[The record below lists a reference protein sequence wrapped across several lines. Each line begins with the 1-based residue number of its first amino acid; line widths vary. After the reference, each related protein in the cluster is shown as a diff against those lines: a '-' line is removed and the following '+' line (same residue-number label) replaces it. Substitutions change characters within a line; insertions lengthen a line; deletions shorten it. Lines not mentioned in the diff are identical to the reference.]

1 MQPRLKRFTLP
12 ALIALITL
20 FTGVAATTELRSY
33 PHVMSGHH
41 MAFDAPSFLPSSFVQ
56 PAGAAVTT
64 PAPLS
69 GASPALHAATTF
81 TVEVRANSTFS
92 PASITIAPGDTIV
105 WQRTGGFH
113 NVVADDGSFRLG
125 EGAAGNV
132 GGSWTTVSH
141 TFNTA
146 GVFRYF
152 CEAHGGSG
160 GVGMSGVVIVQTA
173 GATPTPTATA
183 TFPVPSPT
191 ATATATIV
199 GTAPTATATLVPTAT
214 GTVVAPGQRKI
225 YLPLIAKP

>member
-1 MQPRLKRFTLP
+1 MQLSLKRFTLP

-20 FTGVAATTELRSY
+20 FTGMATTSAFRAY
-33 PHVMSGHH
+33 PHIASAHH
-41 MAFDAPSFLPSSFVQ
+41 MPFAVPAVFPSSLGQ

-64 PAPLS
+64 SA
-69 GASPALHAATTF
+69 PALHAAATF

-92 PASITIAPGDTIV
+92 PASITIAPGDTVV

-113 NVVADDGSFRLG
+113 NVRADDSSFRLG

-146 GVFRYF
+146 GTFRYF
-152 CEAHGGSG
+152 CEAHGGAG

-183 TFPVPSPT
+183 TLPVPTPT

-199 GTAPTATATLVPTAT
+199 ATAPTATATATLVPTAT
-214 GTVVAPGQRKI
+214 GTVVTPGQRKI
-225 YLPLIAKP
+225 YLPLVAKP